1 MPAAPS
7 GRDVVLDT
15 KLFDQI
21 SSAVRSA
28 LPAGLAADAEKNL
41 RAALQAVF
49 ERLDLVSRE
58 ELEVQEAVLA
68 RTRERL
74 ECLEQLVAEL
84 EQRLLKK

>member
-1 MPAAPS
+1 M
-7 GRDVVLDT
+7 LDT
-15 KLFDQI
+15 KIFEQI

-28 LPAGLAADAEKNL
+28 FPAGMAADAEKNL
-41 RAALQAVF
+41 RAALQSVF

-74 ECLEQLVAEL
+74 ERLEQLVAEL
-84 EQRLLKK
+84 EQRLAKK

>member
-1 MPAAPS
+1 M
-7 GRDVVLDT
+7 LDA
-15 KLFDQI
+15 KIFDQI
-21 SSAVRSA
+21 SGAVRQA

-49 ERLDLVSRE
+49 ERLELVSRE

-74 ECLEQLVAEL
+74 ERLEQLVAEL
-84 EQRLLKK
+84 ERRLVNK

>member
-1 MPAAPS
+1 
-7 GRDVVLDT
+7 VLDT

-21 SSAVRSA
+21 SSAVQSA

-74 ECLEQLVAEL
+74 ERLEQLVAEL